1 VCATDVRYAPSSGT
15 IRIAPLWISADQM
28 DILARLDDLFEH
40 RTPSGNVWLAFEGF
54 DPASATDEVFM
65 TRAYYRGNFAI
76 YPRRVYVA
84 APSTVVNNAQPMVHD
99 DDPLATFAH
108 DLDIHWRVTF
118 ARRDDEPMTVH
129 IQRMP

>member
-1 VCATDVRYAPSSGT
+1 MK
-15 IRIAPLWISADQM
+15 IAPLSVSQRVIDVH
-28 DILARLDDLFEH
+28 ARLDDLFEH

-84 APSTVVNNAQPMVHD
+84 GPSTVVNNAQAMVHD
-99 DDPLATFAH
+99 VDPLATLAR
-108 DLDIHWRVTF
+108 DLNIHWHVTF
-118 ARRDDEPMTVH
+118 ARRDNEPMAVY